1 MPPLTSFTVITK
13 RRRNSSKSR
22 APASPRVNA
31 EDAEQPL
38 IHARRRRSRT
48 KQKGPSEDDSFNFV
62 LQSNPSLISK
72 DQPPTAD
79 LDQSIL
85 TKEADQHEIAKRTST
100 PVDASHKGDG
110 QSEYVP
116 SCASECSASPLPNV
130 QVTGKPLSCASECS
144 VQVTGQPS
152 CIKDP
157 SLPPSVCGRK
167 RKANHDNLTSL
178 SGLKV
183 KPMKKY
189 LDKCHIEYKQN
200 DCKQRITKLYV
211 ALKAQQKL
219 TRALKANKR
228 RCSTS
233 QSRAPASGN
242 SNSKDDTQPLIPPRR
257 RRSGTKRKSLSTDDL
272 CNFVLKPI
280 TFPIRPLDDQSSVNL
295 PIAVKNTIP
304 QSPDQP
310 HANLPTTVEI
320 ANWCRTSQSPH
331 LHDEVQHQ
339 LPSRLPSPE
348 PERVN
353 ITELPVNSSTTPDIF
368 APLSPPNQAAIDDPG
383 LTSQNDVDNWRSFV
397 PIDAPHDD
405 PDPLT
410 GEAGALSRVI
420 TAFKDFA
427 SQSNDQ
433 HAQVVEKLDAVI
445 TVIHSLPSV
454 QTSSDP
460 LHQPTAL
467 TSQAPECPP
476 TPQGGAFMKRI
487 RVHVATLLGKRSQR
501 LTNSLGPDEGEDSS
515 HSNDSD
521 LCYPYP
527 DGPGHPTASRGTLAI
542 LWRLMEKKGIQSFC
556 PDFTKSCAKSKFELL
571 STSMYGRLSNDGTPL
586 SFSDLCVHSSL
597 VLYKVILPRHRE
609 ANSQDPEKKKASA
622 KDTRHYQRFGNLRH
636 ERAAMVNSMPG
647 FNGLDDVVRACC
659 SDDDTDPES
668 DQRIKK
674 SYTKKQPKLFIVRP
688 GPSGAAAR
696 IRTRENFVSHSELK
710 PRPKLPKGC
719 FDHEWCDRQ
728 SKQQITALKMQSRHF
743 KSLIAQIEAK
753 LTQN

>member
-1 MPPLTSFTVITK
+1 MPREMFTLTSFTVITK

-167 RKANHDNLTSL
+167 RKANHDNLTSS

-257 RRSGTKRKSLSTDDL
+257 R
-272 CNFVLKPI
+272 
-280 TFPIRPLDDQSSVNL
+280 
-295 PIAVKNTIP
+295 
-304 QSPDQP
+304 
-310 HANLPTTVEI
+310 
-320 ANWCRTSQSPH
+320 SQSPS
-331 LHDEVQHQ
+331 
-339 LPSRLPSPE
+339 PSAHWMI
-348 PERVN
+348 N
-353 ITELPVNSSTTPDIF
+353 
-368 APLSPPNQAAIDDPG
+368 
-383 LTSQNDVDNWRSFV
+383 
-397 PIDAPHDD
+397 
-405 PDPLT
+405 
-410 GEAGALSRVI
+410 
-420 TAFKDFA
+420 
-427 SQSNDQ
+427 
-433 HAQVVEKLDAVI
+433 
-445 TVIHSLPSV
+445 
-454 QTSSDP
+454 
-460 LHQPTAL
+460 
-467 TSQAPECPP
+467 
-476 TPQGGAFMKRI
+476 
-487 RVHVATLLGKRSQR
+487 
-501 LTNSLGPDEGEDSS
+501 
-515 HSNDSD
+515 
-521 LCYPYP
+521 
-527 DGPGHPTASRGTLAI
+527 
-542 LWRLMEKKGIQSFC
+542 
-556 PDFTKSCAKSKFELL
+556 
-571 STSMYGRLSNDGTPL
+571 
-586 SFSDLCVHSSL
+586 
-597 VLYKVILPRHRE
+597 
-609 ANSQDPEKKKASA
+609 
-622 KDTRHYQRFGNLRH
+622 
-636 ERAAMVNSMPG
+636 
-647 FNGLDDVVRACC
+647 
-659 SDDDTDPES
+659 
-668 DQRIKK
+668 
-674 SYTKKQPKLFIVRP
+674 RP
-688 GPSGAAAR
+688 
-696 IRTRENFVSHSELK
+696 
-710 PRPKLPKGC
+710 
-719 FDHEWCDRQ
+719 
-728 SKQQITALKMQSRHF
+728 
-743 KSLIAQIEAK
+743 
-753 LTQN
+753 

>member
-1 MPPLTSFTVITK
+1 MQIYQRLLKLPIGAEV
-13 RRRNSSKSR
+13 
-22 APASPRVNA
+22 PAS
-31 EDAEQPL
+31 
-38 IHARRRRSRT
+38 
-48 KQKGPSEDDSFNFV
+48 
-62 LQSNPSLISK
+62 
-72 DQPPTAD
+72 
-79 LDQSIL
+79 
-85 TKEADQHEIAKRTST
+85 
-100 PVDASHKGDG
+100 
-110 QSEYVP
+110 
-116 SCASECSASPLPNV
+116 
-130 QVTGKPLSCASECS
+130 
-144 VQVTGQPS
+144 
-152 CIKDP
+152 
-157 SLPPSVCGRK
+157 
-167 RKANHDNLTSL
+167 
-178 SGLKV
+178 
-183 KPMKKY
+183 
-189 LDKCHIEYKQN
+189 
-200 DCKQRITKLYV
+200 
-211 ALKAQQKL
+211 
-219 TRALKANKR
+219 
-228 RCSTS
+228 
-233 QSRAPASGN
+233 
-242 SNSKDDTQPLIPPRR
+242 
-257 RRSGTKRKSLSTDDL
+257 
-272 CNFVLKPI
+272 
-280 TFPIRPLDDQSSVNL
+280 
-295 PIAVKNTIP
+295 

-310 HANLPTTVEI
+310 HVNLPTTGEI
-320 ANWCRTSQSPH
+320 ATPHSPVNSPLDTEVPASQSPH

-556 PDFTKSCAKSKFELL
+556 PDFTKSCGSPENEGLWEFAVDTFIELVTADEYTGMGMYSKEQIR
-571 STSMYGRLSNDGTPL
+571 TAI
-586 SFSDLCVHSSL
+586 
-597 VLYKVILPRHRE
+597 YKHVRQTLQRRHRE

-688 GPSGAAAR
+688 VPWRHPRIKRLMIALDKLIVRRREATPKGPSGAAAR

-710 PRPKLPKGC
+710 PQPKLPKGC